1 VDEAPQY
8 ATSCRHYIALMLALW
23 LGNLPNTED
32 FRARTGKERRLYYAF
47 GTKER
52 ISAGILFTSAESHH
66 QMGSHAMPRRNSSQR
81 FRLHLL
87 LFRVFAAFL
96 VPGTLAQT
104 ASPMHPTG
112 TEQSTRATETQ
123 ENRSPGAAKAS
134 QTPSSNT
141 NNIED
146 NSFLVE
152 EAYNQ
157 EFGVVQHIQNF
168 QRYWNSKDWIYTFTQ
183 EWPVDASP
191 RHQLSYTLAALH
203 SGDQRGS
210 GGGFGDVILN
220 YRYQVLGAGVSKV
233 AFAPRFSVSF
243 PTGDSRLGRGAGGAG
258 IQGALPL
265 SIVLT
270 SKLMTHW
277 NAGTTIIPSAKNTVG
292 ETGTTFGYNFGQS
305 FVWLAKPRFNV
316 LLEAVFN
323 RSQQVTGPKTTEWT
337 SDLLLSPGIRWAY
350 NFENG
355 LQIVPG
361 IAMPVGVGPSS
372 GEKGVFLYLSF
383 EHPYR
388 KLPKE

>member
-1 VDEAPQY
+1 MIHP
-8 ATSCRHYIALMLALW
+8 
-23 LGNLPNTED
+23 
-32 FRARTGKERRLYYAF
+32 
-47 GTKER
+47 
-52 ISAGILFTSAESHH
+52 GILSPAESQHLR
-66 QMGSHAMPRRNSSQR
+66 GSQRMPRRNSSQR
-81 FRLHLL
+81 FGVHLL
-87 LFRVFAAFL
+87 LFPVIAAFL
-96 VPGTLAQT
+96 VPGTPAQT
-104 ASPMHPTG
+104 ASPIRPAG
-112 TEQSTRATETQ
+112 VEQSTNGNETQ
-123 ENRSPGAAKAS
+123 ENKSPDSAKAS
-134 QTPSSNT
+134 QTPGSDT
-141 NNIED
+141 PNIED

-183 EWPVDASP
+183 EWPVDRSP

-233 AFAPRFSVSF
+233 AFSPRFSLLF
-243 PTGDSRLGRGAGGAG
+243 PTGDYRRGRGAGGTG

-265 SIVLT
+265 SIELT
-270 SKLMTHW
+270 RKLVTHW
-277 NAGTTIIPSAKNTVG
+277 NVGTTIIPNAKNTVG

-316 LLEAVFN
+316 LLETVFN

-337 SDLLLSPGIRWAY
+337 SDLLLSPGVRWAY
-350 NFENG
+350 NFDNG

-361 IAMPVGVGPSS
+361 IAVPVGVGPSS
-372 GEKGVFLYLSF
+372 GEKGVLLYLSF

-388 KLPKE
+388 KLPEK